1 MISSVFNS
9 SKNYEALKSAIQDSI
24 QEKLQNKSFQMKPYD
39 SMIKETMKY
48 VEKNVSPQVPQG
60 ITKDDYIM
68 MMNRKVYT
76 ILKPIIEENELKMK
90 TNQRQE
96 MEVPQRKERKEMK
109 REMQSGNRIQPVQQ
123 QRNKGMETMFDPIL
137 VKDYENIPVIEY
149 PTPSGERKLV
159 EEKMNE
165 KINFVRMERD
175 AIYEKPRHV
184 QFQDEVQEED
194 KAKVEDRYN
203 ELIEAYERQNT
214 SMEGFEDIQK
224 MQNQKIDSYYEKLST
239 EKERDRNESIFPVQV
254 EMIDHFGTIPK
265 KDVLPYQ
272 LKKDES
278 IQKKI
283 SNIFEKEIIP
293 EQRNVTYEQK
303 DTKNIEFSPYL
314 NTNLTSVIIPP
325 PQKLVEKSYYI
336 TIGSVFRNKKMY
348 PDQNYFEVKFNPASN
363 SYMIDKYVDSH
374 DTLIY
379 SSKTLVYGDDEGATI
394 PITFDNIKQIR
405 VLNVTVP
412 ILTSYRGGR
421 APVVYNG
428 PTPVSGQTDFSQF
441 EAIPTKST
449 GIQFNVFREPALFLY
464 IPELEHSYYTTS
476 NFGRKGYVKLNPDS
490 GQNQGFVGIY
500 TSLFCNLRPN
510 NITEVYKYDPT
521 LKGKLDKFTMG
532 IYDSKG
538 KLFDF
543 GIDKLFIEK
552 VYPGEMRYGGYCGN
566 QYRTTHVDIKFKD
579 SSYSYYCSRNSVY
592 FEDCDT
598 LNSHPVKPGDLLFF
612 YTTLPQIED
621 YIFLEDYIKIKN
633 ISNVQILGI
642 DYLKIQCNYQKEV
655 QEGDITVLKSY
666 DVIFKDFIPG
676 GNTDIARIY
685 QNYSIILGYQPF
697 GLSGVKYYT
706 MKIVGFAN
714 DGGIIVENIQNVDI
728 VTNFERFTKIAWA
741 QNNPQGVNNAN
752 PKSLFYNQG
761 FAVIRVGDFNN
772 ISDLETE
779 NVDQWSL
786 EIDCPWEYI
795 SENLVNGNPEFD
807 FSSGDI
813 FFIQQKLQLVY
824 DLEIVSM
831 VKDSSELNSNFQ
843 GTGLNF

>member
-1 MISSVFNS
+1 MISSVFHS
-9 SKNYEALKSAIQDSI
+9 SKNYEGLKSAIQDSI
-24 QEKLQNKSFQMKPYD
+24 QDSLQTKTFQLKPYD

-48 VEKNVSPQVPQG
+48 VEQNVSPNVPNG
-60 ITKDDYIM
+60 ISKDDYIM
-68 MMNRKVYT
+68 MMNRKVYS
-76 ILKPIIEENELKMK
+76 IVKPIIEENELKTK
-90 TNQRQE
+90 KNARQE
-96 MEVPQRKERKEMK
+96 MEVPQRKERKEIK
-109 REMQSGNRIQPVQQ
+109 RESQGNRIQSVQQ
-123 QRNKGMETMFDPIL
+123 QKNKGMETMFDPIL

-149 PTPSGERKLV
+149 PTPAGDRKLV

-165 KINFVRMERD
+165 KVNFVRMEREQFF
-175 AIYEKPRHV
+175 EKPRQV
-184 QFQDEVQEED
+184 QFQDEIQEED
-194 KAKVEDRYN
+194 KGKVEDRYN
-203 ELIEAYERQNT
+203 ELIQAYEKQNL
-214 SMEGFEDIQK
+214 SMEGFENLQK
-224 MQNQKIDSYYEKLST
+224 QQNEEMDSYYEQINQ
-239 EKERDRNESIFPVQV
+239 EKERNRSQPIYPES
-254 EMIDHFGTIPK
+254 IDHFGNVEKRDIDVYRMK
-265 KDVLPYQ
+265 KDISVEKRY
-272 LKKDES
+272 
-278 IQKKI
+278 

-303 DTKNIEFSPYL
+303 DAKNIEFSPYL

-325 PQKLVEKSYYI
+325 PQKLVEKNYYI
-336 TIGSVFRNKKMY
+336 TIGSIYRNKKMY

-363 SYMIDKYVDSH
+363 SYMIDKYIDSH
-374 DTLIY
+374 ETLIY

-428 PTPVSGQTDFSQF
+428 PTPVSGQTDFNQF

-500 TSLFCNLRPN
+500 TSTFCNLRPN
-510 NITEVYKYDPT
+510 NITEVYKYDPI

-621 YIFLEDYIKIKN
+621 YIYLEDYIKIKN
-633 ISNVQILGI
+633 ISTVQILGI
-642 DYLKIQCNYQKEV
+642 DYLKIECNYQKEV
-655 QEGDITVLKSY
+655 KEGDTTVLKTY

-685 QNYSIILGYQPF
+685 QNYSIILGYQPY
-697 GLSGVKYYT
+697 GSSGVKYYT
-706 MKIVGFAN
+706 MKIAGFSN
-714 DGGIIVENIQNVDI
+714 DGGVIVENIQNVDI
-728 VTNFERFTKIAWA
+728 ITNFERFTKIAWA
-741 QNNPQGVNNAN
+741 QNNPQGVNNTN

-779 NVDQWSL
+779 NVNQWSL

-807 FSSGDI
+807 FTSGDI

-831 VKDSSELNSNFQ
+831 VKDSSDLNSNFQ